1 MKGHFITFEGP
12 DGAGKT
18 TIINEIFKQIPQD
31 KQTKILVTREPGGS
45 KISETIRQIILDPA
59 NKEMDD
65 RTEALLYAAQR
76 GQHVN
81 ETVLPALSA
90 GKTVFSDRYI
100 DSSLA
105 YQGVGRD
112 LGIDDV
118 KEINNFA
125 TNNLTPDLTLFFDL
139 PPEVGLAR
147 IQKLRPDQEDR
158 LEQEKLTFHQ
168 KVYEGYQELVKRYPD
183 RIQVVDASQTIP
195 EVTAQSVKILKRK
208 FPDLF

>member
-81 ETVLPALSA
+81 ETILPALST

-158 LEQEKLTFHQ
+158 LEQEKLAFHQ
-168 KVYEGYQELVKRYPD
+168 KVYEGYQELVKRYYD

>member
-112 LGIDDV
+112 LGIDAV

-168 KVYEGYQELVKRYPD
+168 KVYEGYQELVKRYHD
-183 RIQVVDASQTIP
+183 RIQVVDANQTIP

>member
-81 ETVLPALSA
+81 ETILPALST

>member
-81 ETVLPALSA
+81 ETILPALST

-158 LEQEKLTFHQ
+158 LEQEKLAFHQ
-168 KVYEGYQELVKRYPD
+168 KVYEGYQELVKRYHD

>member
-158 LEQEKLTFHQ
+158 LEQENLTFHQ

>member
-112 LGIDDV
+112 LGIDAV

-125 TNNLTPDLTLFFDL
+125 TNNLTPDLTLLFDL